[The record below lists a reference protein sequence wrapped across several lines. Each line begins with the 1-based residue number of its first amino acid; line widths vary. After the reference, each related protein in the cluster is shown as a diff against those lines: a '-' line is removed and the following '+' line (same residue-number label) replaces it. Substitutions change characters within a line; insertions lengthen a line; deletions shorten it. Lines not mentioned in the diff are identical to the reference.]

1 VRRDEEGPS
10 VNILAVMPLAVVM
23 IAGPQIIS
31 SFFFATGE
39 KWRLDSVAYIL
50 GAAAGLFVV
59 VTIVYLVANRITSG
73 GSESESGSRTLD
85 YVIVGL
91 LVLAMAY
98 VFHRRKRTEP
108 PKWMGKLQTAT
119 PRFAFI
125 LGFLLLGFFPS
136 DILTSIAVGAHLANH
151 GETWLSAGPFIF
163 LTLLFL
169 ALPALA
175 VLTLGQRAGILLP
188 KIRNWMDENS
198 WIVSEI
204 VLVFF
209 IAIVLL
215 G

>member
-1 VRRDEEGPS
+1 M
-10 VNILAVMPLAVVM
+10 NILAVLPLAVVM
-23 IAGPQIIS
+23 VAGPQIIS
-31 SFFFATGE
+31 SFFFATSE
-39 KWRLDSVAYIL
+39 KWRSDSAAYIL
-50 GAAAGLFVV
+50 GAALGLLVV

-98 VFHRRKRTEP
+98 VFHGRKNTEP

-119 PRFAFI
+119 PKFTFT

-136 DILTSIAVGAHLANH
+136 DILTSIAVGAHIANH
-151 GETWLSAGPFIF
+151 GETWLHALPFIF

-175 VLTLGQRAGILLP
+175 VLTLGQRAEALLP
-188 KIRNWMDENS
+188 KVRDWMDENS